1 MTDKIE
7 RMKFWMVW
15 RDGGNAPTYQ
25 HWQKSTA
32 LAEAERLAR
41 LTPGKVFFVMKT
53 TAAVCAPVA
62 EIQHVK
68 LVFDPIPF

>member
-1 MTDKIE
+1 MSNKIE

-15 RDGGNAPTYQ
+15 RDHGNAPTFQ
-25 HWQKSTA
+25 HGQKSAA

-41 LTPGKVFFVMKT
+41 LTPGEVFFVMKT
-53 TAAVCAPVA
+53 TAAVCAPASEV
-62 EIQHVK
+62 QRVK